1 MRKVLNILVCLL
13 TGAAIVLM
21 LFSSGTDVP
30 TARLLGGAFLL
41 LAVLCAFLKDRM
53 ERQDNKKK
61 PITSVEATVVSHHK
75 VRQRVGRNY
84 YVIRCYITF
93 KTADGQVVEFEVSE
107 IDYDDFDIGE
117 TDLLRYRGWE
127 FLSFG
132 VKDKSHIKPM
142 APLPEEYDCIEEEES
157 LREKAAGFL
166 SKMTERMRQEKPE
179 AAAEKADGIMT
190 HDLDE

>member
-1 MRKVLNILVCLL
+1 MRKVLNILAGLL
-13 TGAAIVLM
+13 TSAAIILM

-30 TARLLGGAFLL
+30 TAGLWGGVFLL
-41 LAVLCAFLKDRM
+41 LTVLCAFLNDRV
-53 ERQDNKKK
+53 ERHDNKKK
-61 PITSVEATVVSHHK
+61 PVTSVEATVVSHHK

-84 YVIRCYITF
+84 YVTRCYLTF
-93 KTADGQVVEFEVSE
+93 KTADGQVAEFEVSE
-107 IDYDDFDIGE
+107 MDYDDFDIGE

-157 LREKAAGFL
+157 LCDKAAAFL
-166 SKMTERMRQEKPE
+166 SKLTDRSRQKNGES
-179 AAAEKADGIMT
+179 AAEKADGILT
-190 HDLDE
+190 HELDE